1 MAEPSNFLAEKR
13 YAVVTGANKGI
24 GLEICR
30 QLASQGVVVLLTS
43 RDGKKGLEALNDLIK
58 SEISADNL
66 LYHQLDVTDTMSIAT
81 LTGFIN
87 SKFGKLDILVNNA
100 GTNGIKADFDALKA
114 AGFGTPGAKFN
125 YAEMMTQ
132 TYELAKDCLETNY
145 YGVKRTTEALLP
157 LLELSDSPRI
167 VNVSSAMGKLKN
179 IPNERIKG
187 VLGDADNL
195 TEEQVDDLLNEL
207 LRDFKDGTFKEKGWP
222 STMAA
227 YIVSK
232 AALNA
237 YTRILAKKY
246 PSIIINCVCPGFVK
260 TDINGNLG
268 HLTVEEGGASPVRLA
283 LVPHGSPSGLFFE
296 FVVLLT
302 SRDGKKGLEAL
313 NDLIKSGIR
322 ADNLL
327 FHQLDVTDAKSIA
340 TLTGFINSKF
350 GKLDIL
356 VNNAG
361 TSGFKA
367 DFDALK
373 AAGFGTSSEVPVD
386 VAEMMTQT
394 YELAKECLETN
405 YYGVKRTTEALLP
418 LLELSDSPRIINVSS
433 GSGKLKNIPNE
444 RIKRILGDSESLTE
458 ERVDDILN
466 ELMTDFK
473 DSSFKEKGWP
483 SFMTAYI
490 LSKAALNAYTQLL
503 AKKYPSIINCVCPG
517 YVSTDINGNTGYLTV
532 EEGGTSP
539 VRLALLPHG
548 SPSGLFFLRN
558 EVSSYE

>member
-283 LVPHGSPSGLFFE
+283 LVPHGSPSGLFF
-296 FVVLLT
+296 V
-302 SRDGKKGLEAL
+302 
-313 NDLIKSGIR
+313 
-322 ADNLL
+322 
-327 FHQLDVTDAKSIA
+327 
-340 TLTGFINSKF
+340 
-350 GKLDIL
+350 
-356 VNNAG
+356 
-361 TSGFKA
+361 
-367 DFDALK
+367 
-373 AAGFGTSSEVPVD
+373 
-386 VAEMMTQT
+386 
-394 YELAKECLETN
+394 
-405 YYGVKRTTEALLP
+405 
-418 LLELSDSPRIINVSS
+418 
-433 GSGKLKNIPNE
+433 
-444 RIKRILGDSESLTE
+444 
-458 ERVDDILN
+458 
-466 ELMTDFK
+466 
-473 DSSFKEKGWP
+473 
-483 SFMTAYI
+483 
-490 LSKAALNAYTQLL
+490 
-503 AKKYPSIINCVCPG
+503 
-517 YVSTDINGNTGYLTV
+517 
-532 EEGGTSP
+532 
-539 VRLALLPHG
+539 
-548 SPSGLFFLRN
+548 RN